1 MLQDGGVKAPVQLAK
16 RLAILVTTLSVG
28 CATVV
33 MPGIDVIPRSSSE
46 VLAEVRALE
55 RSGGDPSGEQRRA
68 LLGEV
73 SLAQPEW
80 VGPERL
86 LDLLELSELRGVEVL
101 ARRRSALNAARGR
114 EASARASYLLGRLGG
129 DATAGLMRE
138 CIKADPS
145 FAWGLHGGA
154 WSAREDDRTQDA
166 IELERRAISRAR
178 DPFDRA
184 LFTLSLAELL
194 RVHEDAAAAYEE
206 LKDEQLDASLFASD
220 AVWFRAQRA
229 SFGMRLEEGRDLDDA
244 WEELLEVLPDPLL
257 GENDALRLAKRARAA
272 RREHRGLDPYGLR
285 LDQALAMRSEESLL
299 FERAHFAHECG
310 RHVRAAALW
319 EGLSDGEWRAPARE
333 RRLANFAVGSF
344 GRAVD
349 VWLEGLP
356 SFVLGDSGLPKSE
369 RLAAVVTAARAATP
383 GSAEALQALG
393 EACLSA
399 GWFDEAYVLAP
410 HLAALDSDAA
420 QWLSERAERGFSLL
434 AFFDRSLG
442 HELQPIPDSS
452 LEIGDEWLGIHR
464 FLHSLNEEVQRS
476 AALFEPEVLTALRSS
491 LALSPIYSFSPFAA
505 LVHPGPSFSAQDELL
520 DVGERGA
527 PVPGLGVLGEA
538 IGRFILLGQLSGRE
552 RADGAVFPVLW
563 SERRSG
569 EHVGVEWS
577 GSVVWCEGIEPVG
590 WLGRNSTVTGAA
602 LHDGFWVDVESVR
615 REHARWLALQRE
627 WTIERAE
634 RSIVA
639 LAPRAFNE
647 GERRALR
654 PLLGAGER
662 VRLSIFVDR
671 DGAVPT
677 HAELLEGVSRHEE
690 GHLVDR
696 ALHMPLSSHP
706 LRVVKLLGS
715 VGFDPPA
722 VLERL
727 EYRAQLV
734 ALCETEDPRLILS
747 DSLMM
752 VESAPP
758 SARAHARGYEALL
771 NDLIELL
778 DEELQADPAAWPALD
793 PERVLVHQLHLLKP
807 GEVRALARALAREVG
822 LP

>member
-1 MLQDGGVKAPVQLAK
+1 
-16 RLAILVTTLSVG
+16 
-28 CATVV
+28 
-33 MPGIDVIPRSSSE
+33 MPGIDVIPQRSSE
-46 VLAEVRALE
+46 AMGEVRALE
-55 RSGGDPSGEQRRA
+55 RGGGDPSGELRRA
-68 LLGEV
+68 LLEEL
-73 SLAQPEW
+73 SLTQPEW
-80 VGPERL
+80 VAPERL
-86 LDLLELSELRGVEVL
+86 LDILDLGELRGVEVF
-101 ARRRSALNAARGR
+101 AQRRSALNAARGK
-114 EASARASYLLGRLGG
+114 EDSARASYLLGRLGG
-129 DATAGLMRE
+129 DATAALMKE
-138 CIKADPS
+138 CVKADPS

-154 WSAREDDRTQDA
+154 WSAREDGRLRDA
-166 IELERRAISRAR
+166 IELERRAVSRAR

-184 LFTLSLAELL
+184 LFTLSLAEFL
-194 RVHEDAAAAYEE
+194 RAHEDAAAAYEE
-206 LKDEQLDASLFASD
+206 LIDERLGAPLSASD
-220 AVWFRAQRA
+220 LVWFRAQRA
-229 SFGMRLEEGRDLDDA
+229 SFGMQLDEGSDLDGA
-244 WEELLEVLPDPLL
+244 WDELLEVLPDPLL
-257 GENDALRLAKRARAA
+257 GESDALRLAKRARAA

-299 FERAHFAHECG
+299 SERAHFAHECG

-319 EGLSDGEWRAPARE
+319 EGLNEGEWRAPARE

-344 GRAVD
+344 GQAVD

-356 SFVLGDSGLPKSE
+356 SFVMGEGGLPKSE
-369 RLAAVVTAARAATP
+369 RLAAVVTTARAAAP
-383 GSAEALQALG
+383 GSAQTLEALG

-410 HLAALDSDAA
+410 HLGALNPYAA
-420 QWLSERAERGFSLL
+420 QSLSERAERGFSLL
-434 AFFDRSLG
+434 EFFDRSLG

-464 FLHSLNEEVQRS
+464 FLHKLNEEVQRS
-476 AALFEPEVLTALRSS
+476 AVLFEPDVLKTLRSS

-520 DVGERGA
+520 DVGEAGA
-527 PVPGLGVLGEA
+527 PVPGLGELGEA
-538 IGRFILLGQLSGRE
+538 MGRFILLGQLSGRE

-569 EHVGVEWS
+569 EHEGVEWS

-590 WLGRNSTVTGAA
+590 WLGRNSSVTGAA
-602 LHDGFWVDVESVR
+602 LHDGFWVDIESVR

-627 WTIERAE
+627 WTVERAE
-634 RSIVA
+634 RSIAA
-639 LAPRAFNE
+639 LAPLAFDE
-647 GERRALR
+647 GGRRALR

-662 VRLSIFVDR
+662 VRLSILVDR

-734 ALCETEDPRLILS
+734 ALCQTEDPRLILS

-752 VESAPP
+752 VESAPS
-758 SARAHARGYEALL
+758 SARAHARGYESLL

-778 DEELQADPAAWPALD
+778 DEELQADPDAWPALD
-793 PERVLVHQLHLLKP
+793 PERALVHQLHLLKAE
-807 GEVRALARALAREVG
+807 EVRELARALAREVG